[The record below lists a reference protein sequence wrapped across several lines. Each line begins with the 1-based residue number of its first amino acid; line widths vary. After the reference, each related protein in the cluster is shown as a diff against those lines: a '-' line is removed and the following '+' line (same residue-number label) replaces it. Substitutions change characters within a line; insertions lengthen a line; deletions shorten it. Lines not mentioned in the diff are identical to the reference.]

1 MDKITLAS
9 FLEKGKRRNNFFTYA
24 MVKKS
29 HFDPKSLL
37 QSSLYMFSLHQSTV
51 YGELVKHILHHIQ
64 FCSIYLKKKKEIL
77 HHILHLNEICC
88 DLLFNLKKYLFT

>member
-51 YGELVKHILHHIQ
+51 YGELVKHILHFAFYI
-64 FCSIYLKKKKEIL
+64 IYNFVPS
-77 HHILHLNEICC
+77 LNQQIKAL
-88 DLLFNLKKYLFT
+88 D